1 MADSHPQ
8 IIELELAP
16 IPPYTVDSA
25 KDELLPLIQAALRD
39 AGEED
44 LLTSGEIKVEVRQ
57 TFPTSIV
64 IDIAI
69 AIGSEVAFRVF
80 DTYVRPRLS
89 QIFANRKETRRPI
102 EPNRS

>member
-1 MADSHPQ
+1 MADSHPR

-25 KDELLPLIQAALRD
+25 KDELLPLIQEALRD
-39 AGEED
+39 AGASD
-44 LLTSGEIKVEVRQ
+44 LLTNGEIQVEVRQ

-69 AIGSEVAFRVF
+69 TIGSEVAFRVF
-80 DTYVRPRLS
+80 DAYIRPRLS
-89 QIFANRKETRRPI
+89 HIFANRKETQRAI
-102 EPNRS
+102 DSNRS